1 MSKLS
6 ASKRNSRNHRKASFM
21 NGVEKDPTDL
31 LSEASEEFFN
41 EEIQR
46 GKTKIT
52 ASSLRKEKRKRHD
65 KNEDNM

>member
-6 ASKRNSRNHRKASFM
+6 SSKRNSRNHRKASFTK
-21 NGVEKDPTDL
+21 GAIKDPTDL
-31 LSEASEEFFN
+31 LGEASEEFFN

-52 ASSLRKEKRKRHD
+52 ASSMRKEKHKRHD
-65 KNEDNM
+65 KN